1 MACREDD
8 PPISLLPCDCHLGR
22 RRCGEPDVNDITS
35 HSEERPRDDA
45 VDHNAR
51 DAGISPH
58 DDQGASLFCLL
69 ADEGGI
75 GSCELR
81 RANGVE
87 AIGDVSTDSP
97 SYTRDGLDECHKVR
111 RRRLLLGLR
120 IEGIDRLLYEE
131 AVTSGIVL

>member
-8 PPISLLPCDCHLGR
+8 SPISLLPCDCHLGR
-22 RRCGEPDVNDITS
+22 RRCGEPDVDDITS
-35 HSEERPRDDA
+35 HSEECPRDDA
-45 VDHNAR
+45 VDHDAR

-81 RANGVE
+81 RANWVE

-97 SYTRDGLDECHKVR
+97 SYTRDGLDECHKVG